1 MSKWSI
7 FDEEYEEPYLVIK
20 LQDNHTGRYIH
31 ADVKDDTWPEVVRV
45 FVDMLTGL
53 GFVIDK
59 IEAENVIAE
68 WQERNKPNE

>member
-1 MSKWSI
+1 MNDWDI
-7 FDEEYEEPYLVIK
+7 LDEGSQEPYIVIK
-20 LQDNHTGRYIH
+20 IQDNHTGRFIQ
-31 ADVKDDTWPEVVRV
+31 ADVREETWDEVVRV

-68 WQERNKPNE
+68 WQERNKPNG